1 MAQESNPTVKEI
13 ALAVRGN
20 AVVQALKR
28 KGYDA
33 WYFARAEEAAQK
45 ILELIPAGASVGVG
59 GSITIREMRIPE
71 ALRQRGHE
79 VFDHWNPELSGEERA
94 LTLRRQL
101 TSDVFI
107 TSANAISMDGQI
119 VNVDGT
125 GNRVA
130 SSIFGPKKVI
140 IVAGINKLVP
150 TLEDALSRS
159 RGVAG
164 VMNAARLKCDTPCVE
179 LGRCSD
185 CQRPDRICNVTVIFH
200 RRPQDGSGSRDYHVI
215 IVGQEL
221 GF

>member
-1 MAQESNPTVKEI
+1 MRERG
-13 ALAVRGN
+13 LAARGN
-20 AVVQALKR
+20 AAVRALQR

-33 WYFARAEEAAQK
+33 WYFANAQAATQK
-45 ILELIPAGASVGVG
+45 ILELIPAGASVGMG
-59 GSITIREMRIPE
+59 GSVTTRGLGLPE
-71 ALRQRGHE
+71 SLRQRGHE
-79 VFDHWNPELSGEERA
+79 VFDHWNPELTGEEKA
-94 LTLRRQL
+94 LTQRRQL

-107 TSANAISMDGQI
+107 TGANAISMDGQI
-119 VNVDGT
+119 VNVDGV

-140 IVAGINKLVP
+140 FVAGINKLVP
-150 TLEDALSRS
+150 TLADALSRS

-164 VMNAARLKCDTPCVE
+164 VMNATRFECHTPCVE

-200 RRPQDGSGSRDYHVI
+200 RRPQDGPEARDYHVI
-215 IVGQEL
+215 IVGEEL